1 MPEHLWGMTSIP
13 SQMDDSLAGAVAQAT
28 AGDEAAFARIVRA
41 HHADMTRV
49 CFVICGD
56 LDLAD
61 EAVGA
66 AWPIAWR
73 KLSTLRDPDR
83 LRPWLVS
90 VAANEARQLLRRQRR
105 RTVVELAVA
114 RSASSAPTDPS
125 GRTDDLDLANALAKL
140 DPDDRTLLALRYVA
154 GFDSTELA
162 RATGR
167 SASGT
172 RARLARLLDRLR
184 TELRDD

>member
-1 MPEHLWGMTSIP
+1 MHEHLWGMTSIP
-13 SQMDDSLAGAVAQAT
+13 SHMEESLASAVAQAT

-41 HHADMTRV
+41 HHSDMTRV

-73 KLSTLRDPDR
+73 KLSSLRDPDR

-90 VAANEARQLLRRQRR
+90 VAANEARQMLRRQRR
-105 RTVVELAVA
+105 RTVVELSIAG
-114 RSASSAPTDPS
+114 SAHPAAADPS
-125 GRTDDLDLANALAKL
+125 SHTDDLDLANALAKL

-154 GFDSTELA
+154 GFDSTEIA

>member
-1 MPEHLWGMTSIP
+1 MTSIP
-13 SQMDDSLAGAVAQAT
+13 SHLEDPLATAVASAA

-41 HHADMTRV
+41 HHDDMIRV
-49 CFVICGD
+49 CYVICGD

-61 EAVGA
+61 DAVGA
-66 AWPIAWR
+66 AWPVAWR
-73 KLSTLRDPDR
+73 KLSTLKDPGR

-105 RTVVELAVA
+105 RMVVELSVA
-114 RSASSAPTDPS
+114 DREHVPVADPA
-125 GRTDDLDLANALAKL
+125 GRALDLDLANALARL
-140 DPDDRTLLALRYVA
+140 DADDRTLLALRYVA
-154 GFDSTELA
+154 GFDSSELA

-172 RARLARLLDRLR
+172 RARLGRLLARLR
-184 TELRDD
+184 TELGDD

>member
-73 KLSTLRDPDR
+73 KLGSRRDPDR

-90 VAANEARQLLRRQRR
+90 VAANEARQILRRQRR
-105 RTVVELAVA
+105 RAVVELSVA
-114 RSASSAPTDPS
+114 GASTVDAIDPS
-125 GRTDDLDLANALAKL
+125 GRTDDLDLINALARL
-140 DPDDRTLLALRYVA
+140 APDDRTLLALRYVA
-154 GFDSTELA
+154 
-162 RATGR
+162 
-167 SASGT
+167 
-172 RARLARLLDRLR
+172 
-184 TELRDD
+184 